1 MVSLL
6 HRTGALLLV
15 VGAMALTGCSTT
27 APTAQRVDAHA
38 TVAPLLALP
47 VQALPCSV
55 ALQQRLTV
63 MPPQQSAQSLEALL
77 EVDTHTLK
85 LALFHIGQRMGTLQ
99 WDGQQLHTELSR
111 WWPSVLPPAQV
122 LSDLQL
128 ALWPM
133 DAIQADLPAG
143 WQVEENHSFRR
154 LLYQREVRILVE
166 KNHADA
172 LEIVYAPGTSGSW
185 RLRIESPGGAQPCA
199 AQTHTG

>member
-1 MVSLL
+1 MVNLL
-6 HRTGALLLV
+6 RCTSALVLV
-15 VGAMALTGCSTT
+15 SGAMALVGCSAMAPVEQHVDSRVT
-27 APTAQRVDAHA
+27 AT
-38 TVAPLLALP
+38 PLLALP
-47 VQALPCSV
+47 VQALPCTV

-63 MPPQQSAQSLEALL
+63 TPPQQSAQSLDALL
-77 EVDTHTLK
+77 EVDAHTLK
-85 LALFHIGQRMGTLQ
+85 LALFHMGQRMGTLQ

-133 DAIQADLPAG
+133 DAVQAALPAA

-154 LLYQREVRILVE
+154 LLHQREVRILVE
-166 KNHADA
+166 KTDADA
-172 LEIVYAPGTSGSW
+172 LEIVYAPGTSNSW